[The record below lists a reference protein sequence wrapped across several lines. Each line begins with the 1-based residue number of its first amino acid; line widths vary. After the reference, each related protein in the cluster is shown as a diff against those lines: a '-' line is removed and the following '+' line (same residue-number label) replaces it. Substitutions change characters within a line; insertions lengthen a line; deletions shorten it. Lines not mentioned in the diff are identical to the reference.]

1 MLVLF
6 VFLAGTFKMRFNMFL
21 PANMFYIEYLVYL
34 SKNTFLNLKFLER
47 HLLFINNS
55 LILGLS
61 VYMKRRFLYFYFYR
75 LNFLALVGVLIIIVV
90 LFYSFSLFI
99 KCNTENVKNLG

>member
-21 PANMFYIEYLVYL
+21 PANMFYIESLVYL